1 MSHCSEGPSSG
12 GGRVCRG
19 RNGLVL
25 ALLMLGFGLAAG
37 SGGVS
42 AQSGAGSESGA
53 RMGAPDDTRPQVAA
67 TVPGP
72 VPGLV
77 PDRIPGPTNS
87 LADVGGLQ
95 VGHWQ
100 RADSGYLSGTTVV
113 LAGPEGATA
122 SVDVRGGAPGTRET
136 DLLRPGGLVERV
148 HAIVLSGGSAFGLDA
163 ASGVMA
169 WLESQ
174 GRGFP
179 VPGGVVPIVP
189 SAILYDLGRGGDFGR
204 RPDPEFGWQAAQAAA
219 RSRPDDAPQAGRV
232 GAGTGARFGLGQA
245 SLRLPDGTVVA
256 ALVALNSA
264 GLPLNPATCEPWALA
279 LELQGEFGLTS
290 PEPEECAA
298 ARWDPPDSGAAL
310 SAERAGTS
318 LPFNTTIAVVA
329 TDAALDQTQARRLA
343 EVANS
348 GLARAIRPV
357 HNLTDG
363 DAVFALATGQGSATS
378 DGAASGVPRVGD
390 AADLARLQAIYEAG
404 ADALA
409 RAVVHALIAGGMYC
423 EQLPSAC
430 RARTR

>member
-1 MSHCSEGPSSG
+1 M
-12 GGRVCRG
+12 
-19 RNGLVL
+19 
-25 ALLMLGFGLAAG
+25 
-37 SGGVS
+37 
-42 AQSGAGSESGA
+42 
-53 RMGAPDDTRPQVAA
+53 
-67 TVPGP
+67 
-72 VPGLV
+72 
-77 PDRIPGPTNS
+77 
-87 LADVGGLQ
+87 
-95 VGHWQ
+95 
-100 RADSGYLSGTTVV
+100 
-113 LAGPEGATA
+113 
-122 SVDVRGGAPGTRET
+122 
-136 DLLRPGGLVERV
+136 
-148 HAIVLSGGSAFGLDA
+148 
-163 ASGVMA
+163 
-169 WLESQ
+169 
-174 GRGFP
+174 
-179 VPGGVVPIVP
+179 
-189 SAILYDLGRGGDFGR
+189 
-204 RPDPEFGWQAAQAAA
+204 
-219 RSRPDDAPQAGRV
+219 
-232 GAGTGARFGLGQA
+232 
-245 SLRLPDGTVVA
+245 VA

-290 PEPEECAA
+290 PAPEECAA

-329 TDAALDQTQARRLA
+329 TDASLDQTQARRLA

-348 GLARAIRPV
+348 GLPRAIRPV

-378 DGAASGVPRVGD
+378 DGAASGVPRIGD